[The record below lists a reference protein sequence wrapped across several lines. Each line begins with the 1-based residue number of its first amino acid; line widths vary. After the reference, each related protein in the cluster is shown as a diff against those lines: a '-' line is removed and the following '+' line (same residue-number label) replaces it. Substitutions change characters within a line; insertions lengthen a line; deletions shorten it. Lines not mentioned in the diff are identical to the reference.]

1 MKSHTN
7 TPSRAAEA
15 RGNDSQGVALVLI
28 AAIGFSAKAIF
39 AKLLYRYSLDAT
51 TVLSLRMIFSL
62 PFFLGMGWW
71 AQKTPLTTPL
81 TRKEWWQLI
90 GLGFI
95 GYYLSSLFDFMGL
108 VYISTGLERLILF
121 LYPTLVLIMSVLF
134 YQRKIMRR
142 EWLALILC
150 YGGILLVFVHDLE
163 KGLAHSRH
171 IWLGSALVFTSAF
184 TYAGYLLFSG
194 GLIQRLGSLRFT
206 AYAMLVST
214 TAVLLQFF
222 LTHSWRNWLQTLPVY
237 GLSLA
242 MALCSTVLPTWLLAE
257 GIRRIGSGRASLIGA
272 VGPVATIFLGW
283 LVLGEQITPYQLGGA
298 ALVLLGV
305 LQVGKR

>member
-81 TRKEWWQLI
+81 THKEWWQLI

-121 LYPTLVLIMSVLF
+121 LYPTLVLIMSVLI